1 MKTKLLAFLA
11 LAVLC
16 SAYAQGTLQF
26 TAHLTSAETDG
37 TGNGQFTLT
46 GNDFTYDV
54 RAPYTWNQGIIQAGP
69 DLIAP
74 IIFSLHLRQCGAP
87 EPYPGTNRGG
97 CFFTGNLTLSE
108 GQISDLVD
116 GQWYV
121 RAFRQ
126 GPGINGQITLVPEP
140 SWSQLLGLALGV
152 ILLYCGKGILNVGR
166 GRRGE
171 GRLHFNLHQQ
181 LDPSIM
187 QCMMKTKLLSFIAIV
202 VTNAACGQG
211 TLQFTAHLTSIDT
224 DYTGNGLFT
233 LTANNF
239 TYDLSVPYG
248 FDQGTIRRGSD
259 LTAPLILDLHLRYCL
274 APEPYPGTN
283 RGGCFFNGSLT
294 LTDGQISDLED
305 NQWYV
310 TATAFSTLRGQIVP
324 IPEPSTVAFF
334 GLALGLSLMLWR
346 WRVHCERA

>member
-121 RAFRQ
+121 RAFRERIEVVASSTEVLRSLMAKYRISRTIS
-126 GPGINGQITLVPEP
+126 GTSPPLRSVRC
-140 SWSQLLGLALGV
+140 A
-152 ILLYCGKGILNVGR
+152 
-166 GRRGE
+166 
-171 GRLHFNLHQQ
+171 GRLFRYQSPPRSPS
-181 LDPSIM
+181 LD
-187 QCMMKTKLLSFIAIV
+187 
-202 VTNAACGQG
+202 
-211 TLQFTAHLTSIDT
+211 
-224 DYTGNGLFT
+224 
-233 LTANNF
+233 
-239 TYDLSVPYG
+239 
-248 FDQGTIRRGSD
+248 
-259 LTAPLILDLHLRYCL
+259 
-274 APEPYPGTN
+274 
-283 RGGCFFNGSLT
+283 
-294 LTDGQISDLED
+294 
-305 NQWYV
+305 W
-310 TATAFSTLRGQIVP
+310 
-324 IPEPSTVAFF
+324 
-334 GLALGLSLMLWR
+334 LW
-346 WRVHCERA
+346 VFL